1 MAKKEGLTNAE
12 LEKLLK
18 NEFDLTITE
27 EEENEE
33 KEKEQENEEELVKG
47 TDTEDVEKPED
58 VIKIDEVKH
67 ELNYKGRGFKT
78 LEDAVNFPNT
88 DTFKRLGNADK
99 QEYLNW
105 LKK

>member
-1 MAKKEGLTNAE
+1 MAKKEGLTTE
-12 LEKLLK
+12 EFEKLLK
-18 NEFDLTITE
+18 NELDLTITE
-27 EEENEE
+27 GTEDV
-33 KEKEQENEEELVKG
+33 EKEQENEEELVEG

-58 VIKIDEVKH
+58 VIEIIEVKH
-67 ELNYKGRGFKT
+67 ELDYEGRGFKT

-88 DTFKRLGNADK
+88 DTFKKLGNADK